1 MLKKR
6 DQEAFNIFSM
16 INQNSTGENFVDTY
30 LDFEDLKEAKTKDSK
45 NIIVQ
50 FMKWKYIGR

>member
-6 DQEAFNIFSM
+6 DQEAFNIFS